1 MKPLLFVTLAL
12 LTLTT
17 IRANEARVSEVLAAE
32 RARIDALVAD
42 DFEALEQIFA
52 DDLLYV
58 HSNTS
63 IDSKASFLDSLRSK
77 RLKYKSLTHSDQRV
91 RCYGDTAILT
101 GQTNVVS
108 ISDGKENLHRLRF
121 TLVYVFEKG
130 RWRFTTWQ
138 STRLP

>member
-1 MKPLLFVTLAL
+1 MKPLLFATLVL

-17 IRANEARVSEVLAAE
+17 LRANEARVSEVLAAE
-32 RARIDALVAD
+32 RARIEALVAD

-58 HSNTS
+58 HSNANV
-63 IDSKASFLDSLRSK
+63 DSKASFLDSLRSK

-101 GQTNVVS
+101 GQTNVIS

-121 TLVYVFEKG
+121 TLVYVLEKG

-138 STRLP
+138 SIRLP

>member
-1 MKPLLFVTLAL
+1 MKPLLFVTLVL

-17 IRANEARVSEVLAAE
+17 SRADDARASEVLAAE
-32 RARIDALVAD
+32 RARINALIAD
-42 DFEALEQIFA
+42 DFDALEQIFA
-52 DDLLYV
+52 DDLIYV
-58 HSNTS
+58 HSNTK

-101 GQTNVVS
+101 GQTNVIS